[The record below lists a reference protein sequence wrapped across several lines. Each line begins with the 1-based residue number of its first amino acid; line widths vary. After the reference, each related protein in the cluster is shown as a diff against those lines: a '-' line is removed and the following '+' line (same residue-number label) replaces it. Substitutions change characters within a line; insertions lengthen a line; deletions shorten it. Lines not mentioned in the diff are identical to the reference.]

1 MIELT
6 TKRGIVQKFSANV
19 CTLQLFTLLSL
30 IIMHSRNLFALKKN
44 TRRLQFDLTTVYKI
58 IYGVIN
64 VDAGTFF
71 ILCPDSR
78 TRGHKFKI
86 ATTYSRL
93 DVRKYFF
100 SSRVVPTWNALPATC
115 NVTIFKSELSK
126 YLRSVGAR

>member
-1 MIELT
+1 MSYEDRL
-6 TKRGIVQKFSANV
+6 VHFWLQ
-19 CTLQLFTLLSL
+19 TLC
-30 IIMHSRNLFALKKN
+30 

-58 IYGVIN
+58 IHGVIN
-64 VDAGTFF
+64 VDAGAFF

-93 DVRKYFF
+93 DARKYFF
-100 SSRVVPTWNALPATC
+100 SSRVVPTWNALPAPCTDAP
-115 NVTIFKSELSK
+115 NVKSELSK